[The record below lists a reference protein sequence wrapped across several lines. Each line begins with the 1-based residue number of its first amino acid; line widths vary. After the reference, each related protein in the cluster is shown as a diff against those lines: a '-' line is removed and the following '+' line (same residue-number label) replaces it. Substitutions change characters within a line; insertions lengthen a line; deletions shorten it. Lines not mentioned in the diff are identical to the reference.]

1 MMTLEL
7 RWPRLTKGRAM
18 QPEIRRIVVVEAHRR
33 RTGQCPVRV
42 HSLGTGE
49 TFGIKPVADGF
60 IDLASGLDVRVSDGQ
75 ILVPSLRATIDL
87 TLNGD
92 IGFEGYDHLHDE
104 PFSGRAGGG
113 ASVTLYDRGQH
124 NFFQYAVAAE
134 GDGI

>member
-1 MMTLEL
+1 
-7 RWPRLTKGRAM
+7 M

-49 TFGIKPVADGF
+49 TFHIRPATDGF
-60 IDLASGLDVRVSDGQ
+60 HDVASGLDVRVSDGQ

-92 IGFEGYDHLHDE
+92 IGFDGYDHLDDE

-113 ASVTLYDRGQH
+113 ASVTLYDRGER
-124 NFFQYAVAAE
+124 NYFQYAVAAA
-134 GDGI
+134 DDRM